1 MASLKFPCAIM
12 QPLLASRNRCYSF
25 RGIFLLEVATN
36 GADGRAGTIWRKGQN
51 PAVLRFCRELD
62 RIDADRYAAAGVR
75 DRIERPAGSAVHHG
89 VDFSPLGELHAGLL
103 RLRLPPPRDSCF
115 HPAHSDSPN
124 PQP

>member
-36 GADGRAGTIWRKGQN
+36 GADGRAGTNWRKGQN

-62 RIDADRYAAAGVR
+62 RIDADRRAAPGVR
-75 DRIERPAGSAVHHG
+75 DRIERAPGSAVHYGAH
-89 VDFSPLGELHAGLL
+89 FSPFPRLHDPFL
-103 RLRLPPPRDSCF
+103 RLLLPPP
-115 HPAHSDSPN
+115 PHS
-124 PQP
+124 